1 MPYETAIPVGGISI
15 ITMAIAKFKCIIKK
29 NTQWTFGVACMV
41 RPIIDD
47 DEILVKQFDF
57 RNVKRLYVLPKHTTA
72 HNETSSDSE

>member
-1 MPYETAIPVGGISI
+1 MVGGISI

-29 NTQWTFGVACMV
+29 NGKWTLGVACRD

-47 DEILVKQFDF
+47 DEILVKQFDLG
-57 RNVKRLYVLPKHTTA
+57 NVKGLYVLPRHTTP